1 MHIHISREFFG
12 STQNEQDL
20 HIAKLILLISK
31 FYFSHILKFSRRKEH
46 ELHWCKNPEIN
57 YESNDNE
64 KTIIDKMKCCKSN
77 GRYQAINLENASTVE
92 FRIFKGTLNLNTF
105 LSAIQFVI
113 VISDYAKRTKLSD
126 IPCTS
131 WKDIFMSSNYKE
143 LNEYLKRME
152 LI

>member
-1 MHIHISREFFG
+1 
-12 STQNEQDL
+12 
-20 HIAKLILLISK
+20 
-31 FYFSHILKFSRRKEH
+31 
-46 ELHWCKNPEIN
+46 
-57 YESNDNE
+57 
-64 KTIIDKMKCCKSN
+64 MKCCKSN
-77 GRYQAINLENASTVE
+77 GRYQAINLENTSTIE

-105 LSAIQFVI
+105 LAVIPFVI
-113 VISDYAKRTKLSD
+113 VISDCAKKSKLSD

>member
-1 MHIHISREFFG
+1 
-12 STQNEQDL
+12 
-20 HIAKLILLISK
+20 
-31 FYFSHILKFSRRKEH
+31 
-46 ELHWCKNPEIN
+46 
-57 YESNDNE
+57 
-64 KTIIDKMKCCKSN
+64 MKSCKSN

-105 LSAIQFVI
+105 LAAIQFVI
-113 VISDYAKRTKLSD
+113 VISDYAKKSKLSD

>member
-1 MHIHISREFFG
+1 
-12 STQNEQDL
+12 
-20 HIAKLILLISK
+20 
-31 FYFSHILKFSRRKEH
+31 
-46 ELHWCKNPEIN
+46 
-57 YESNDNE
+57 
-64 KTIIDKMKCCKSN
+64 MKCCKSN
-77 GRYQAINLENASTVE
+77 GRYQAINLENTSTVE

-126 IPCTS
+126 IPFTS